1 MKRKLAM
8 SAAACLVAAGCAQ
21 SYRPAVDIKGADQ
34 AKYEADLAECR
45 NQAEQSVAA
54 APPVVGGAILLALVG
69 AALGLSATGPFDGGT
84 GAAIGAAAGGA
95 AGAALGGVVVSSRQ
109 TKEID
114 GCLRLRGYT
123 VGA

>member
-1 MKRKLAM
+1 MKPIVAI
-8 SAAACLVAAGCAQ
+8 STAAFLVAAGCAQ
-21 SYRPAVDIKGADQ
+21 SYRPAVDIKGGDQ
-34 AKYEADLAECR
+34 AKYEADLAQCR

-69 AALGLSATGPFDGGT
+69 AALGFSATGPFDGGT

-95 AGAALGGVVVSSRQ
+95 AGAALGGLVVDSKQ
-109 TKEID
+109 TKAID

>member
-1 MKRKLAM
+1 MKPILAM

-21 SYRPAVDIKGADQ
+21 FYKPAVDLKGADQ
-34 AKYEADLAECR
+34 AKYEADLAQCR

-54 APPVVGGAILLALVG
+54 APPVVGGTILG
-69 AALGLSATGPFDGGT
+69 AFLGAVLGFSATGPFDGGT
-84 GAAIGAAAGGA
+84 GTAIGAAAGGA
-95 AGAALGGVVVSSRQ
+95 AGAALGGLAVSSKQ
-109 TKEID
+109 AKAID